1 MKKLVGEGKPFHSAV
16 DKTAALLK
24 RKSGTGAEFMKELMG
39 VSGVKPTELQE
50 RGLTD
55 IMGMPKMT
63 HEQFMAA
70 LSSKPAPAVR
80 ELTFTN
86 KPEPLGKEEL
96 RREAN
101 NVIRERARDYADE
114 GSDTSGEY
122 RRLAAEEM
130 RRLRENHMG
139 QALRL
144 AQQVSCAQF

>member
-24 RKSGTGAEFMKELMG
+24 RKVGTGAEFMKELMG

-70 LSSKPAPAVR
+70 LSSKPAPDIEEKVLG
-80 ELTFTN
+80 EE
-86 KPEPLGKEEL
+86 PEQPSKTEL
-96 RREAN
+96 RKYAN
-101 NVIRERARDYADE
+101 NLIGTRAREYASCLLYTSDAADE
-114 GSDTSGEY
+114 
-122 RRLAAEEM
+122 
-130 RRLRENHMG
+130 
-139 QALRL
+139 
-144 AQQVSCAQF
+144 